1 MIINFKF
8 IRILF
13 IISFFLFF
21 PFIQKQ
27 WFNLYL
33 FGSNNFS
40 FYSILYYSS
49 GLFIPILVSLSS
61 LKYFTKYKFNIKS
74 IEIYSKKNIKGKG
87 LLFIVIFFLILLS
100 ILIVNYFYINI
111 DLLIRLIIKK
121 NYLTQINFLQQFY
134 FILIL
139 SILLIFRQTKI
150 LIKKLILVNFL
161 TISLM
166 IWYSHIN
173 KIIISD
179 IFFINNYLP
188 LENLN
193 YINIIFLMT
202 IESIYY
208 LWSYLS
214 YKENIS
220 DWNVPIPSKENYL
233 FIFRIVFFYLFI
245 LFYYSITY

>member
-1 MIINFKF
+1 M
-8 IRILF
+8 
-13 IISFFLFF
+13 
-21 PFIQKQ
+21 
-27 WFNLYL
+27 
-33 FGSNNFS
+33 
-40 FYSILYYSS
+40 
-49 GLFIPILVSLSS
+49 
-61 LKYFTKYKFNIKS
+61 
-74 IEIYSKKNIKGKG
+74 
-87 LLFIVIFFLILLS
+87 S

-121 NYLTQINFLQQFY
+121 NYLTQIKFLQQFY

-161 TISLM
+161 TISLI

-193 YINIIFLMT
+193 YINIIFLMS
-202 IESIYY
+202 IDSIYY
-208 LWSYLS
+208 LWSYLT
-214 YKENIS
+214 YKDNLS
-220 DWNVPIPSKENYL
+220 DWNVPIRGRGCNEFKALCSYGKIYKQDEQL
-233 FIFRIVFFYLFI
+233 L
-245 LFYYSITY
+245 